1 MKKFDII
8 HKFMNVD
15 AYRRYIQSKPKYV
28 VFYGMSCVGKSTYL
42 SKHNYN
48 AINIDEFV
56 WEVVKSLEGEDGVQ
70 NHKKTLN

>member
-1 MKKFDII
+1 
-8 HKFMNVD
+8 
-15 AYRRYIQSKPKYV
+15 
-28 VFYGMSCVGKSTYL
+28 MSCVGKSTYL